1 MRDNVDRS
9 LVDYWK
15 SLRAENSEERRF
27 LRLIEAEFHT
37 SGSSA
42 VALDDSVSRARR
54 HVRARRASA
63 TTLAPVIPLHAFD

>member
-1 MRDNVDRS
+1 MSDNVDRS

-27 LRLIEAEFHT
+27 MRLIETEFRT

-42 VALDDSVSRARR
+42 VSLDDQVSRARN
-54 HVRARRASA
+54 HVRARRGALRP
-63 TTLAPVIPLHAFD
+63 LAPVIQLHAFD